1 MMPKYVCSFVSSHG
15 MQWDVALEA
24 ENDTDACAKA
34 TRIAPPWFHDCQ
46 PKLATE
52 EEYLQ
57 ARRLTEAETIQASH
71 IALRSHLKLVD
82 PERLQ

>member
-1 MMPKYVCSFVSSHG
+1 VMLKFICAFTNDRGNRWQAAV
-15 MQWDVALEA
+15 EA